1 MILGCPVPIE
11 FVSGEN
17 QALQKNW
24 HQVSFQDSSGAS
36 SVIGFILL
44 SFVLQVQ
51 DVRESILGMLPDPQ
65 KTNA

>member
-44 SFVLQVQ
+44 SFVL
-51 DVRESILGMLPDPQ
+51 
-65 KTNA
+65 